1 MLQDLV
7 SVIIPSYNSAKF
19 IKETLDSVFNQTY
32 KNIEV
37 IVVDDGST
45 DGSFELIFN
54 LKNPNLKLV
63 KNLGKGACA
72 ARNYGFEISKGD
84 YIQYLDADDLL
95 SPNKIHDQMNLA
107 SKFGLNAVYFCEW
120 IRFVGSIDEYATN
133 HQFINK
139 NYDQAYMWLKDS
151 WRGKGMAAVHSWLV
165 PRQIIIMAGQ
175 WNEDL
180 LINQDGE
187 FFTRVLMNAST
198 IKYVASVKVYYRS
211 GNPNS
216 ISQSQNTSWVKAGSL
231 LNSLI
236 INKKT
241 CSDYGLTDEL
251 KEGLGHTFLNFI
263 YRNFN
268 VHSDLVAKAKF
279 HFYDLGY
286 KKMWPVGGE
295 NFKKGAELIGFL
307 PMLKIKSFILN
318 VTKF

>member
-1 MLQDLV
+1 MFLV
-7 SVIIPSYNSAKF
+7 SVIIPMYNSSEF
-19 IKETLDSVFNQTY
+19 IKETLNSVSDQTY
-32 KNIEV
+32 KDIEI
-37 IVVDDGST
+37 IVVDDNST
-45 DGSFELIFN
+45 DGCFELVN
-54 LKNPNLKLV
+54 KLNRPNLKLV
-63 KNLGKGACA
+63 KNPRKGACA
-72 ARNYGFEISKGD
+72 ARNYGFEISKGE

-107 SKFGLNAVYFCEW
+107 SKFGLNAIYFCEW
-120 IRFVGSIDEYATN
+120 IRFVGFIDEYATN

-139 NYDQAYMWLKDS
+139 NYDQAYMWLNDS
-151 WRGKGMAAVHSWLV
+151 WSGKGMAAVHSWLV

-187 FFTRVLMNAST
+187 FFTRVLVNASS
-198 IKYVASVKVYYRS
+198 IKYATSAKVYYRS
-211 GNPNS
+211 GNPDS
-216 ISQSQNTSWVKAGSL
+216 ISQSQNTSWVKADSL

-236 INKKT
+236 LNKKT

-251 KEGLGHTFLNFI
+251 KEGLGYTFLNFI

-286 KKMWPVGGE
+286 MKMWPVGGE
-295 NFKKGAELIGFL
+295 NFKKGAKLIGFL
-307 PMLKIKSFILN
+307 PMLKIKSYILN
-318 VTKF
+318 VIKF